1 MGGLFKW
8 PVTDIKSA
16 QSDNS
21 HLERLTIES
30 VYGTPADDSLVINRA
45 TALGIPAV
53 AKARTI
59 MTSSIAR
66 MPLMAVRAGEPVPTQ
81 PSLLKQLT
89 KGTTNFDVLTWIIDG
104 MIFYGRAWLIVTER
118 DARGTPLFVQVVPE
132 SEAEVK
138 DGTLSKAF
146 GRSVSRFDVIRI
158 DAPHEGLL
166 TYGRSALRTCLEVER
181 AAAEAGANPVPAI
194 VLKQKE
200 GTDLRQDE
208 VTALLASWRA
218 ARRKRYGSTAY
229 LNKGLDVEAL
239 GQSSEN
245 LLIEGQNWSVLQ
257 VARLLGL
264 PGHILDGSVQGSA
277 LNYINQASRNR
288 ELLDALVPYYLP
300 IEQTLSLFL
309 AYGTDVVFDT
319 TSLLRQDT
327 KGRYEEYAVAINAG
341 FMTPD
346 EARALEHM
354 SPMPEPKQQVE
365 RTPDDHSGAGAPT
378 DGE

>member
-30 VYGTPADDSLVINRA
+30 VYGTPPDDSLVINRA

-66 MPLMAVRAGEPVPTQ
+66 MPLMAVKAGEPVPTQ

-89 KGTTNFDVLTWIIDG
+89 KGTTNFDVLTWIIDA

-208 VTALLASWRA
+208 VTTLLAQWRA

-229 LNKGLDVEAL
+229 LNKGLEVEAL

-327 KGRYEEYAVAINAG
+327 KGRYEEYSVAINAG
-341 FMTPD
+341 FMTPN
-346 EARALEHM
+346 EARALEHLA
-354 SPMPEPKQQVE
+354 PLPDTE
-365 RTPDDHSGAGAPT
+365 RTPDADTGAGTPT
-378 DGE
+378 DSE

>member
-8 PVTDIKSA
+8 PVSDMKSA

-30 VYGTPADDSLVINRA
+30 VYGLPADDSLVINRA

-66 MPLMAVRAGEPVPTQ
+66 MPLMAVKAGEPVPTQ

-132 SEAEVK
+132 PEAEVK
-138 DGTLSKAF
+138 DGTLSRAF

-200 GTDLRQDE
+200 GTDLRQEE
-208 VTALLASWRA
+208 VTALLGQWRA

-229 LNKGLDVEAL
+229 LNKGLEVEAL

-288 ELLDALVPYYLP
+288 ELLDALVQYYLP

-341 FMTPD
+341 FMTPN
-346 EARALEHM
+346 EARALEHLA
-354 SPMPEPKQQVE
+354 PLPDTE
-365 RTPDDHSGAGAPT
+365 RTPDADTGTGTPT